1 MILYA
6 CAVTDGEVFARYAE
20 PGIRR
25 AVAGDPA
32 GELLAQPSAGS
43 IARNYNLL
51 CDRAAERDDL
61 EALVLVHQD
70 LEIVADDFAAKL
82 REALADPEVAVAGC
96 AGAIGVRSLAWWEGS
111 VTWASLTQR
120 YEEFGGGGEIPGIS
134 WNGGDRRAYV
144 GTGEVDAIDGCLIV
158 LSAWAVRN
166 LRFDEALAG
175 RHGYDVDICLQAS
188 AAGRRV
194 VTADLRVIHHHSLD
208 LLPDQ
213 EEWVQAHV
221 ELAEKWAER
230 LDADAAPDW
239 RRRARRAEAEAAAA
253 RLRMGAA
260 ELQRNDARGKLMD
273 TWRSS
278 SWTWTEPLRRL
289 GARIRKPRQR
299 GPG

>member
-1 MILYA
+1 MILYG

-144 GTGEVDAIDGCLIV
+144 GTGAVDAIDGCLIV
-158 LSAWAVRN
+158 LSPWAVRN
-166 LRFDEALAG
+166 LSFDEQLAR
-175 RHGYDVDICLQAS
+175 RHGYDVDICLQAR
-188 AAGRRV
+188 AAGRKV
-194 VTADLRVIHHHSLD
+194 VTSDLRVVHHHSLD
-208 LLPDQ
+208 LLPDA
-213 EEWVQAHV
+213 EEWIQAHIA
-221 ELAEKWAER
+221 LAEKWEGQ
-230 LDADAAPDW
+230 LGIGEESGDW
-239 RRRARRAEAEAAAA
+239 RRRALRAEAEASAY

-260 ELQRNDARGKLMD
+260 ALQRNAARG
-273 TWRSS
+273 TWRE
-278 SWTWTEPLRRL
+278 TWRRPRWPWPERVRRR
-289 GARIRKPRQR
+289 GARIRRSR
-299 GPG
+299 